1 MYVDNVFMNLPN
13 HIFFTGAP
21 GSRWSGIAQTIE
33 SIHGMNTSDRRPDRE
48 YIHNGFSGHKGAYFG
63 PGMECNCN
71 TNGNY
76 IDRQWCDP
84 GGCKVIK
91 SHEWAYQLTSI
102 RKKKQWQD
110 SWAMLVYRP
119 DMACYSWWHE
129 AGGFNIKYPNYSAYK
144 DSNTMLTEI
153 IRQNAAIL
161 EYGKINNCKWEY
173 FTSSWISENFGVEI
187 DVAKV
192 WPDILVTL
200 IK

>member
-1 MYVDNVFMNLPN
+1 MINLPN

-33 SIHGMNTSDRRPDRE
+33 TIPGFNTSDRRPDRE
-48 YIHNGFSGHKGAYFG
+48 YRHNNYSGHLGAYFG
-63 PGMECNCN
+63 HGMECILI

-76 IDRQWCDP
+76 IDRQWAEP
-84 GGCKVIK
+84 GGTKLIK
-91 SHEWAYQLTSI
+91 SHEWAFCMPQI
-102 RKKKQWQD
+102 KKKKQWQD
-110 SWAMLVYRP
+110 SWVMMVYRP

-153 IRQNAAIL
+153 VKQNAAIL

-173 FTSSWISENFGVEI
+173 FTSNWIKENFNA
-187 DVAKV
+187 DVDVTNV

>member
-1 MYVDNVFMNLPN
+1 MIILPD

-21 GSRWSGIAQTIE
+21 GSRWSGIAQTMETIPNFN
-33 SIHGMNTSDRRPDRE
+33 ISDRNSNRE
-48 YIHNGFSGHKGAYFG
+48 YTHNNYSGHKGAYFG
-63 PGMECNCN
+63 KGMECTLI

-76 IDRQWCDP
+76 IDRQWAEP
-84 GGCKVIK
+84 GGCKLIK
-91 SHEWAYQLTSI
+91 SHEWAFHLTDI
-102 RKKKQWQD
+102 REKEHWKD
-110 SWAMLVYRP
+110 SWTMLVYRP

-144 DSNTMLTEI
+144 NSNNMLTEI
-153 IRQNAAIL
+153 VKQNAAIL
-161 EYGKINNCKWEY
+161 DYGMINNCKWEY

-187 DVAKV
+187 PVTKV

>member
-1 MYVDNVFMNLPN
+1 
-13 HIFFTGAP
+13 
-21 GSRWSGIAQTIE
+21 
-33 SIHGMNTSDRRPDRE
+33 
-48 YIHNGFSGHKGAYFG
+48 
-63 PGMECNCN
+63 MECILI

-76 IDRQWCDP
+76 IDRQWSES
-84 GGCKVIK
+84 GGTKLIK
-91 SHEWAYQLTSI
+91 SHEWAFHLTSI
-102 RKKKQWQD
+102 RKKKQWRD
-110 SWAMLVYRP
+110 SWVMMVYRP

-153 IRQNAAIL
+153 VKQNAAIL

-173 FTSSWISENFGVEI
+173 FTSGWIKEHFDAEVS
-187 DVAKV
+187 VAKV

>member
-1 MYVDNVFMNLPN
+1 LITLPN

-33 SIHGMNTSDRRPDRE
+33 SIPGFNISDRNPNRE
-48 YIHNGFSGHKGAYFG
+48 YTHNTYSGHKGAYFG
-63 PGMECNCN
+63 HGMECILI
-71 TNGNY
+71 TNGDY
-76 IDRQWCDP
+76 IDRQWAEP
-84 GGCKVIK
+84 GGTKLIK
-91 SHEWAYQLTSI
+91 SHEWAFSLTSI
-102 RKKKQWQD
+102 RKKKQWRD
-110 SWAMLVYRP
+110 SWVMMVYRP

-153 IRQNAAIL
+153 VKQNAAIL
-161 EYGKINNCKWEY
+161 EFGGINNCKWEY
-173 FTSSWISENFGVEI
+173 FTSGWIKENFDADI
-187 DVAKV
+187 DVTYV